1 MGRVEYTVGDA
12 ANAFPQPGQFK
23 AFFSSFMTRAKQK
36 GSVYIA
42 GENQRWFTDA
52 AFTSPASFP
61 SGQSGEIYTVY
72 CKLTNNLTI
81 FSIVNNAE
89 DVPYQTITSYQQP
102 RLSIWNYSGP
112 DGREGS
118 NQLGQALKMM
128 IEKQNAD
135 GTWSLVPTCKTDY
148 DGTEWYD
155 TAFFYNTSENGVY
168 RLKCLRYTATDNS
181 GAVLYYD
188 DATDPTN
195 SRYTVN
201 ILPQELTITD
211 VIAMD
216 RQASD
221 SVEASLKGG
230 ALHGVLAQDKEKVGF
245 TLGVG
250 TMRDA
255 AVGENKAVTA
265 NIQLTG
271 EKAGNYTLVQPTD
284 ITVNITAVNS
294 SAERLPQTGD
304 RNPLGLWIAL
314 LLCSVLTTTF
324 LAYTKH
330 REESR

>member
-1 MGRVEYTVGDA
+1 MKRKHWLRLFSVLLCTTALAEPVSSTFTVVYKTNAEVEMGRVEYTVGDA

-112 DGREGS
+112 DGREGP
-118 NQLGQALKMM
+118 NQLRQALKMM

-155 TAFFYNTSENGVY
+155 TSFSTTHPKMVF
-168 RLKCLRYTATDNS
+168 TA
-181 GAVLYYD
+181 
-188 DATDPTN
+188 
-195 SRYTVN
+195 
-201 ILPQELTITD
+201 
-211 VIAMD
+211 
-216 RQASD
+216 
-221 SVEASLKGG
+221 
-230 ALHGVLAQDKEKVGF
+230 
-245 TLGVG
+245 
-250 TMRDA
+250 
-255 AVGENKAVTA
+255 
-265 NIQLTG
+265 
-271 EKAGNYTLVQPTD
+271 
-284 ITVNITAVNS
+284 
-294 SAERLPQTGD
+294 
-304 RNPLGLWIAL
+304 
-314 LLCSVLTTTF
+314 
-324 LAYTKH
+324 
-330 REESR
+330 